1 MDKNREAL
9 DRNTRV
15 SERYDALMAE
25 GKHGHYETMFRIVRE
40 EIEAA
45 TAAAESERNNLLA
58 FIAQKDSALQEVI
71 NVLEAPE
78 HPGISDTVWVVG
90 NSPETLYDCVA
101 HAKSISPDNCKLVP
115 VAKTRIVQ
123 TAEDEY
129 DLDTYFNSASMSIV
143 GDDTTLYA
151 ISTINDTISGR
162 DGE

>member
-1 MDKNREAL
+1 MDKNREAFTKWWECS
-9 DRNTRV
+9 DITWSKDNPYAV
-15 SERYDALMAE
+15 NSPAWVAYE
-25 GKHGHYETMFRIVRE
+25 GFMF
-40 EIEAA
+40 A
-45 TAAAESERNNLLA
+45 TAAAEFERNNLLA
-58 FIAQKDSALQEVI
+58 VIAEKDKALLSAKHAIKGREHTGFIDKAL
-71 NVLEAPE
+71 
-78 HPGISDTVWVVG
+78 
-90 NSPETLYDCVA
+90 
-101 HAKSISPDNCKLVP
+101 SISPDNCKLVS